1 MLPGVRREHEGGF
14 RGVPR
19 LRPGT
24 ALSPVRAALVVLLLL
39 SCCGREGGS
48 ARLEVHPLVVGNQ
61 RIRVEV
67 AATAADRYRGLMHR
81 TSLPEDHGMLFV
93 FPVEKSR
100 AFWMKNTPLPLSIA
114 FADSGGKIVHIADL
128 EPHSTDPVW
137 SVRPAKLALEMNRG
151 WFARRG
157 VFVGDAIQG
166 IPRVAVD

>member
-1 MLPGVRREHEGGF
+1 M
-14 RGVPR
+14 PR
-19 LRPGT
+19 LRPGA
-24 ALSPVRAALVVLLLL
+24 ALSPVRAAFATLLLL
-39 SCCGREGGS
+39 TCCGHDVEG
-48 ARLEVHPLVVGNQ
+48 ARLEMHPLVVGNQ

-67 AATAADRYRGLMHR
+67 AATGADRRLGLMHR
-81 TSLPEDHGMLFV
+81 ESLPEDHGMLFI
-93 FPVEKSR
+93 FPVEKLRS
-100 AFWMKNTPLPLSIA
+100 FWMKNTPLPLSIA

-166 IPRVAVD
+166 IPRVVVD